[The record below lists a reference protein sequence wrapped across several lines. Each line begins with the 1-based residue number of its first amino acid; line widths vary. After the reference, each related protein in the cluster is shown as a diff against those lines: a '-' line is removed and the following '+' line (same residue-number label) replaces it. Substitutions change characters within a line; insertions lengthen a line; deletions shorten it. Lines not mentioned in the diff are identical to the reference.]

1 MYALI
6 KMYPEIVRALELQP
20 MNRRGGALG
29 GIVFTIL
36 AVIGLMVVLS
46 AVF

>member
-6 KMYPEIVRALELQP
+6 KQFDEIARVQDYR
-20 MNRRGGALG
+20 MTRRGGAVPGVL
-29 GIVFTIL
+29 ITIL
-36 AVIGLMVVLS
+36 AVVGLMVVLS